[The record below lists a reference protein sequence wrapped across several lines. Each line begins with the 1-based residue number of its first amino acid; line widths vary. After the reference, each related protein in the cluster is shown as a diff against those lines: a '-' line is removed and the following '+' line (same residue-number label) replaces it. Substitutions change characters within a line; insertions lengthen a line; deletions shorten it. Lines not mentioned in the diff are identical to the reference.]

1 MILSG
6 DGGGSHGVPR
16 YADTGT
22 PFPIPGPVQG
32 PGLAA
37 ALETLEFADALD
49 RVADHAAGPMGR
61 DAIRRLVPTGDLAW
75 IIRELGLVAEVR
87 ALLERGDPL
96 VADAVPDAANA
107 IARVR
112 VDGSV
117 LDGSDIALL
126 RRLLSAARA
135 TSATIHRIAP
145 DAPSVAGL
153 LRPLPATD
161 LDRTL
166 DRAIDER
173 GEVLDTASRALATA
187 RRTVRSARS
196 RLLQKLEQMLH
207 GLEGDSAEHGNVTIR
222 AGRYVIPVRRDT
234 RHRPPGIIH
243 DESASQETL
252 FVEPSETIELGNALR
267 EAEAVEEREVLRVL
281 RDLSRLLRDDADGLQ
296 NALDMGVAFD
306 VLVARAKY
314 AVAVGGHRPEVTAVS
329 SPLAIIEARH
339 PLLLGGTTEVVP
351 CSLCLEEGERT
362 VVVSGPNAGGKTVA
376 LKTVGLVAAMTQA
389 GIIPPIGPES
399 RLPVFGGFFVD
410 IGDHQSIAANLS
422 TFSAHVRALR
432 DTLEQADEGS
442 LILIDEIGSGTDPAE
457 GAALAE
463 AALGALTRAGATTL
477 ASTHLGALKRLAETL
492 PGVVNASLQ
501 FDPETVSPTYRL
513 KKGVPGRSYGI
524 AIARRLGLP
533 EALLQDAE
541 THVPAGERALDAL
554 LADLEWREKKLR
566 EAEQEVSAR
575 AERIAA
581 DERRLAD
588 QAGRQDER
596 ESALERRMRD
606 AEREGRSQA
615 RSYLL
620 EARRRVEE
628 ALALARAAVGEATAR
643 EALRLVEEGIRQ
655 ESEAVH
661 QSEVVASPG
670 GGERHPGT
678 LEVGSRVELVDG
690 TVGEIVGSRSD
701 GRLELRV
708 GAMRLVVDARQ
719 VTGAAQ
725 AAQVAAP
732 PTAPSLSH
740 QANIGAALDLDLRG
754 MTGDEA
760 EAATLAAI
768 DRAILAD
775 QPYLRIIHGKGTG
788 VVRDRV
794 LRVVS
799 EDRRV
804 ARHQFATRE
813 AGGTGV
819 TIVEFPA

>member
-1 MILSG
+1 MIRSD
-6 DGGGSHGVPR
+6 DGGASHGVLR
-16 YADTGT
+16 YANTGT
-22 PFPIPGPVQG
+22 PFPIPGPGV
-32 PGLAA
+32 AA
-37 ALETLEFADALD
+37 ALETLELPEALD
-49 RVADHAAGPMGR
+49 RVAEHAAGPMGR
-61 DAIRRLVPTGDLAW
+61 AAIRRLVPTADVDW
-75 IIRELGLVAEVR
+75 ITRELGLVAELA
-87 ALLERGDPL
+87 ALLERGDAL
-96 VADAVPDAANA
+96 AADAVPDPTDT

-117 LDGSDIALL
+117 LDGSEVALL
-126 RRLLSAARA
+126 RRLLSAART
-135 TSATIHRIAP
+135 TSATIQRIAP
-145 DAPSVAGL
+145 DAPGVAGL
-153 LRPLPATD
+153 LRPLPATE

-173 GEVLDTASRALATA
+173 GEVLDTASRALAAA
-187 RRTVRSARS
+187 RRAVRSARS
-196 RLLQKLEQMLH
+196 RLLQKLEQMLN
-207 GLEGDSAEHGNVTIR
+207 GLEGDTAERGTVTIR

-252 FVEPSETIELGNALR
+252 FVEPSATIELGNAFR
-267 EAEAVEEREVLRVL
+267 EAEAAEEREVLRVL

-306 VLVARAKY
+306 ALVARALY
-314 AVAVGGHRPEVTAVS
+314 AVAVGGHRPDVTAAPA
-329 SPLAIIEARH
+329 PLTVIDARH
-339 PLLLGGTTEVVP
+339 PLLLDGTVEVVP
-351 CSLCLEEGERT
+351 CSLCLDAGERT

-432 DTLEQADEGS
+432 DTLEHANDAS
-442 LILIDEIGSGTDPAE
+442 LVLIDEIGSGTDPAE

-513 KKGVPGRSYGI
+513 EKGVPGRSYGI

-533 EALLQDAE
+533 EALLQEAE
-541 THVPAGERALDAL
+541 SHVPAGERALDAL

-566 EAEQEVSAR
+566 EAEEEVSAR
-575 AERIAA
+575 AERIAT

-596 ESALERRMRD
+596 ESELERRMRD

-643 EALRLVEEGIRQ
+643 EARRLVEEGVRQ
-655 ESEAVH
+655 ESQAVK
-661 QSEVVASPG
+661 QSEAIARSG
-670 GGERHPGT
+670 GGVAHPDALDIGT
-678 LEVGSRVELVDG
+678 RVELVDG
-690 TVGEIVGSRSD
+690 TVGEVVGSRSD

-708 GAMRLVVDARQ
+708 GAMRLVVDTTQ
-719 VTGAAQ
+719 VAGAVEEKR
-725 AAQVAAP
+725 VAAP
-732 PTAPSLSH
+732 RTSTTFSR
-740 QANIGAALDLDLRG
+740 QAETGAVLDLDLRG

-775 QPYLRIIHGKGTG
+775 QPYLRVIHGKGTG

-794 LRVVS
+794 LHVVS
-799 EDRRV
+799 ADRRV

-819 TIVEFPA
+819 TIVEFTP

>member
-1 MILSG
+1 MIRSD
-6 DGGGSHGVPR
+6 DGGGSHGVLR
-16 YADTGT
+16 YANTST
-22 PFPIPGPVQG
+22 PFPIPGP
-32 PGLAA
+32 GLAT
-37 ALETLEFADALD
+37 ALETLELPEALD
-49 RVADHAAGPMGR
+49 RVAEHAAGPMGR
-61 DAIRRLVPTGDLAW
+61 AAIRRLVPTADVDW
-75 IIRELGLVAEVR
+75 ITRELDLVAELT
-87 ALLERGDPL
+87 ALLERGDAL
-96 VADAVPDAANA
+96 AADAVPDPTDT

-112 VDGSV
+112 VEGSV
-117 LDGSDIALL
+117 LDGTEIALL
-126 RRLLSAARA
+126 RRLLSAART

-145 DAPSVAGL
+145 DAPGVAGL
-153 LRPLPATD
+153 LRPLPATE

-173 GEVLDTASRALATA
+173 GEVLDTASRALAAA

-207 GLEGDSAEHGNVTIR
+207 GLESDTAERGTVTIR

-252 FVEPSETIELGNALR
+252 FVEPSATIELGNALR
-267 EAEAVEEREVLRVL
+267 EAEAAEEREVLRVL

-306 VLVARAKY
+306 ALVARAKY
-314 AVAVGGHRPEVTAVS
+314 AVAVGGHRPDVTAAPA
-329 SPLAIIEARH
+329 PLTVIDARH

-351 CSLCLEEGERT
+351 CSLCLEAGERT

-432 DTLEQADEGS
+432 DTLEHADDAS
-442 LILIDEIGSGTDPAE
+442 LVLIDEIGSGTDPAE

-513 KKGVPGRSYGI
+513 EKGVPGRSYGI

-533 EALLQDAE
+533 EALLQEAE
-541 THVPAGERALDAL
+541 SHVPAGERALDAL

-566 EAEQEVSAR
+566 EAEEEVSAR
-575 AERIAA
+575 TERIAT

-596 ESALERRMRD
+596 ESELERRMRD
-606 AEREGRSQA
+606 AEREGRAQA

-643 EALRLVEEGIRQ
+643 EARRLVEEGVRQ
-655 ESEAVH
+655 ESQAVKH
-661 QSEVVASPG
+661 SETITSSG
-670 GGERHPGT
+670 GGVVNPGALDIGT
-678 LEVGSRVELVDG
+678 RVELVDG
-690 TVGEIVGSRSD
+690 TVGEVVGSRSD

-708 GAMRLVVDARQ
+708 GAMRLVVDTGQ
-719 VTGAAQ
+719 VAGAVEAER
-725 AAQVAAP
+725 VAAP
-732 PTAPSLSH
+732 RTSTTFSR
-740 QANIGAALDLDLRG
+740 QAETGAVLDLDLRG

-794 LRVVS
+794 LHVVS
-799 EDRRV
+799 TDRRV

-819 TIVEFPA
+819 TIVEFTP

>member
-1 MILSG
+1 MIRSD
-6 DGGGSHGVPR
+6 DGGGSHGVLR
-16 YADTGT
+16 YANTST
-22 PFPIPGPVQG
+22 PFPIPGP
-32 PGLAA
+32 GLAT
-37 ALETLEFADALD
+37 ALETLELPEALD
-49 RVADHAAGPMGR
+49 RVAEHAAGPMGR
-61 DAIRRLVPTGDLAW
+61 AAIRRLVPTADVDW
-75 IIRELGLVAEVR
+75 ITRELDLVAELT
-87 ALLERGDPL
+87 ALLERGDAL
-96 VADAVPDAANA
+96 AADAVPDPTDT

-112 VDGSV
+112 VEGSV
-117 LDGSDIALL
+117 LDGTEIALL
-126 RRLLSAARA
+126 RRLLSAART

-145 DAPSVAGL
+145 DAPGVAGL
-153 LRPLPATD
+153 LRPLPATE

-173 GEVLDTASRALATA
+173 GEVLDTASRALAAA

-207 GLEGDSAEHGNVTIR
+207 GLESDTAERGTVTIR

-252 FVEPSETIELGNALR
+252 FVEPSATIELGNALR
-267 EAEAVEEREVLRVL
+267 EAEAAEEREVLRVL
-281 RDLSRLLRDDADGLQ
+281 RDLSRLLRDDANGLQ

-306 VLVARAKY
+306 ALVARAKY
-314 AVAVGGHRPEVTAVS
+314 AVAVGGHRPDVTAAPA
-329 SPLAIIEARH
+329 PLTVIDARH

-351 CSLCLEEGERT
+351 CSLCLEAGERT

-432 DTLEQADEGS
+432 DTLEHADDAS
-442 LILIDEIGSGTDPAE
+442 LVLIDEIGSGTDPAE

-513 KKGVPGRSYGI
+513 EKGVPGRSYGI

-533 EALLQDAE
+533 EALLQEAE
-541 THVPAGERALDAL
+541 SHVPAGERALDAL

-566 EAEQEVSAR
+566 EAEEEVSAR
-575 AERIAA
+575 TERIAT

-596 ESALERRMRD
+596 ESELERRMRD
-606 AEREGRSQA
+606 AERDGRAQA

-643 EALRLVEEGIRQ
+643 EARRLVEEGVRQ
-655 ESEAVH
+655 ESQAVKH
-661 QSEVVASPG
+661 SETIASSG
-670 GGERHPGT
+670 GGVVNPGALDIGT
-678 LEVGSRVELVDG
+678 RVELVDG
-690 TVGEIVGSRSD
+690 TVGEVVGSRSD

-708 GAMRLVVDARQ
+708 GAMRLVVDTGQ
-719 VTGAAQ
+719 VAGAVEAER
-725 AAQVAAP
+725 VAAP
-732 PTAPSLSH
+732 RTSTTFSR
-740 QANIGAALDLDLRG
+740 QAETGAVLDLDLRG

-775 QPYLRIIHGKGTG
+775 QPYLRVIHGKGTG

-794 LRVVS
+794 LHVVS
-799 EDRRV
+799 ADRRV

-819 TIVEFPA
+819 TIVEFTP

>member
-1 MILSG
+1 MIRSD
-6 DGGGSHGVPR
+6 DGGASDGVLR
-16 YADTGT
+16 YAKTGT
-22 PFPIPGPVQG
+22 PFPMPGPGV
-32 PGLAA
+32 AA
-37 ALETLEFADALD
+37 ALETLELPEALD
-49 RVADHAAGPMGR
+49 RVAAHAAGPMGR
-61 DAIRRLVPTGDLAW
+61 AAIRRLVPTADVDW
-75 IIRELGLVAEVR
+75 ITRELGLVAELTQ
-87 ALLERGDPL
+87 LLERGDSL
-96 VADAVPDAANA
+96 AADAVPDPSDA

-117 LDGSDIALL
+117 LDGSEIALL
-126 RRLLSAARA
+126 RRLLSAART
-135 TSATIHRIAP
+135 TSATIQRIAP
-145 DAPSVAGL
+145 DAPGVAGL
-153 LRPLPATD
+153 LRPLPATE

-173 GEVLDTASRALATA
+173 GEVLDTASRALAAA
-187 RRTVRSARS
+187 RRAVRAARS
-196 RLLQKLEQMLH
+196 RLLQKLEQMLDA
-207 GLEGDSAEHGNVTIR
+207 LEGDTAERGTVTIR

-252 FVEPSETIELGNALR
+252 FVEPSATIELGNAFR
-267 EAEAVEEREVLRVL
+267 EAEAAEEREVLRVL

-306 VLVARAKY
+306 ALVARAKY
-314 AVAVGGHRPEVTAVS
+314 AVAVGGHRPDVTAAPA
-329 SPLAIIEARH
+329 PLTVIDARH
-339 PLLLGGTTEVVP
+339 PLLLDGTVDVVP
-351 CSLCLEEGERT
+351 CSLCLEANERT

-399 RLPVFGGFFVD
+399 RLPVFRGFFVD

-422 TFSAHVRALR
+422 TFSAHVRALK
-432 DTLEQADEGS
+432 DTLEHANDAS
-442 LILIDEIGSGTDPAE
+442 LVLIDEIGSGTDPAE

-513 KKGVPGRSYGI
+513 EKGVPGRSYGI

-533 EALLQDAE
+533 EALLQEAE
-541 THVPAGERALDAL
+541 SHVPAGERALDAL

-566 EAEQEVSAR
+566 EAEEDVSAR
-575 AERIAA
+575 AERIAT

-588 QAGRQDER
+588 QAGRQDQR
-596 ESALERRMRD
+596 ESELERRMRD
-606 AEREGRSQA
+606 AEREGRAQA

-643 EALRLVEEGIRQ
+643 EARRLVEEGVRE
-655 ESEAVH
+655 ESQAVK
-661 QSEVVASPG
+661 QSDAIARSRGGVA
-670 GGERHPGT
+670 HPDALDIGT
-678 LEVGSRVELVDG
+678 RVELVDG
-690 TVGEIVGSRSD
+690 TVGEVVGSRSD

-708 GAMRLVVDARQ
+708 GAMRLVVDTSQ
-719 VTGAAQ
+719 VAGAVEGTR
-725 AAQVAAP
+725 VAAP
-732 PTAPSLSH
+732 RPSTTFSH
-740 QANIGAALDLDLRG
+740 QAETGAVLDLDLRG

-794 LRVVS
+794 LHVVS
-799 EDRRV
+799 ADRRV

-819 TIVEFPA
+819 TIVEFTP

>member
-1 MILSG
+1 MIRSD
-6 DGGGSHGVPR
+6 DGSASDGVLR
-16 YADTGT
+16 YANTGT
-22 PFPIPGPVQG
+22 PFPMPGPGV
-32 PGLAA
+32 AA
-37 ALETLEFADALD
+37 ALETLELPEALD
-49 RVADHAAGPMGR
+49 RVAAHAAGPMGR
-61 DAIRRLVPTGDLAW
+61 AAIRRLVPTADVDW
-75 IIRELGLVAEVR
+75 ITRELGLVAELTQ
-87 ALLERGDPL
+87 LLERGDSL
-96 VADAVPDAANA
+96 AADAVPDPTDA

-117 LDGSDIALL
+117 LDGSEIALL
-126 RRLLSAARA
+126 RRLLSAART
-135 TSATIHRIAP
+135 TSATIRRIAP
-145 DAPSVAGL
+145 DAPGVAGL
-153 LRPLPATD
+153 LRALPATE

-173 GEVLDTASRALATA
+173 GEVLDTASRALAAA
-187 RRTVRSARS
+187 RRAVRAARS
-196 RLLQKLEQMLH
+196 RLLQKLEQMLN
-207 GLEGDSAEHGNVTIR
+207 GLEGDTAERGTVTIR

-252 FVEPSETIELGNALR
+252 FVEPSATIELGNAFR
-267 EAEAVEEREVLRVL
+267 EAEAAEEREVLRVL

-306 VLVARAKY
+306 ALVARAKY
-314 AVAVGGHRPEVTAVS
+314 AVAVGGHRPDVTAAPA
-329 SPLAIIEARH
+329 PLTVIDARH
-339 PLLLGGTTEVVP
+339 PLLLDGTVEVVP
-351 CSLCLEEGERT
+351 CSLCLDANERT

-399 RLPVFGGFFVD
+399 RLPVFRGFFVD

-422 TFSAHVRALR
+422 TFSAHVRALK
-432 DTLEQADEGS
+432 DTLEHANDAS
-442 LILIDEIGSGTDPAE
+442 LVLIDEIGSGTDPAE

-513 KKGVPGRSYGI
+513 EKGVPGRSYGI

-533 EALLQDAE
+533 EALLQEAE
-541 THVPAGERALDAL
+541 SHVPAGERALDAL

-566 EAEQEVSAR
+566 EAEEEVSAR
-575 AERIAA
+575 AERIAT

-596 ESALERRMRD
+596 EYELERRMRD
-606 AEREGRSQA
+606 AEREGRAQA

-643 EALRLVEEGIRQ
+643 EARRLVEEGVREESQ
-655 ESEAVH
+655 AVKQSEAIAR
-661 QSEVVASPG
+661 SRGGVA
-670 GGERHPGT
+670 HPDALDIGT
-678 LEVGSRVELVDG
+678 RVELVDG
-690 TVGEIVGSRSD
+690 TVGEVVGSRSD

-708 GAMRLVVDARQ
+708 GAMRLVVDTSQ
-719 VTGAAQ
+719 VAGAVEGTR
-725 AAQVAAP
+725 VAAP
-732 PTAPSLSH
+732 RTSTTFSH
-740 QANIGAALDLDLRG
+740 QAETGAVLDLDLRG

-794 LRVVS
+794 LHVVS
-799 EDRRV
+799 ADRRV
-804 ARHQFATRE
+804 ARHQFASRE

-819 TIVEFPA
+819 TIVEFTP